1 MTVAVRSG
9 WVHALRWLVAVSLV
23 APWLFTG
30 TARAQPTPVS
40 RPLLIDEVLASVV
53 SRYPPLLAAL
63 IEQDIAAGRL
73 RQAQGAFDLNLNAGL
88 NATPFGFYDGRTGSV
103 ILEQALQSWGAK
115 VYGGYRLA
123 SGFLPNYNQMRTPD
137 GGQLTAGVKINLL
150 RDGRIDK
157 DRAVQAQARLGEAAA
172 DPFIARQR
180 LDFVRAATVA
190 YYNWL
195 GAGLRL
201 YAAEE
206 LLRVANDRDAAVA
219 EQVKRGAL
227 APIVRVD
234 NERLVISRKL
244 AAIQAQRRFEA
255 TAIELSLFL
264 RDGQDRPSM
273 AMRDRLPLAFPTS
286 VDPDGTRLQ
295 RDIADALTR
304 RPETRGIALSIE
316 QLKIERDLAQNEL
329 LPSLDVGIEA
339 RQSPLRR
346 QQADIDVLETRLGVE
361 FNVPLQRRAA
371 AGRLKTLE
379 GQLLRLRTEEQF
391 IRERIETEVRDAY
404 SALAAAALQITQ
416 ARRNVV
422 LAETLEQAERLRFSQ
437 GATDLLA
444 LQIREQATFDA
455 RLGEIDAFN
464 EYQRALANYRAA
476 VANDGQE
483 TSARR

>member
-1 MTVAVRSG
+1 MNLAARARWVRVAGWLLAAWFCIGAVRAQT
-9 WVHALRWLVAVSLV
+9 VKTQP
-23 APWLFTG
+23 APP
-30 TARAQPTPVS
+30 A
-40 RPLLIDEVLASVV
+40 RPLLVDEVLASVV

-63 IEQDIAAGRL
+63 IEQDIASGRL
-73 RQAQGAFDLNLNAGL
+73 RQTEGAFDLNLNAGM
-88 NATPFGFYDGRTGSV
+88 NSTPLGYYDGRTGSV

-115 VYGGYRLA
+115 VYGGYRLG
-123 SGFLPNYNQMRTPD
+123 SGFLPNYNLMRTPA

-157 DRAVQAQARLGEAAA
+157 DRAAQAQARLGEAAA

-180 LDFVRAATVA
+180 LDFVRTATIA
-190 YYNWL
+190 YFNWL

-201 YAAEE
+201 SAAEE

-264 RDGQDRPSM
+264 RDGQDRPSI
-273 AMRDRLPLAFPTS
+273 ATRDRLPPAFPGT

-295 RDIADALTR
+295 RDIADAVAR
-304 RPETRGIALSIE
+304 RPETRGIAISIE

-339 RQSPLRR
+339 RQSPMQRR
-346 QQADIDVLETRLGVE
+346 QPDIEALETRLGVE

-371 AGRLKTLE
+371 AGRLKTVE
-379 GQLLRLRTEEQF
+379 GQILRLRTEEQF
-391 IRERIETEVRDAY
+391 MRERIENEVRDAY
-404 SALAAAALQITQ
+404 SALAAVVSQITQ

-437 GATDLLA
+437 GATDLFA

>member
-1 MTVAVRSG
+1 VTQAGWRVWVRVAGRLCLAWACIG
-9 WVHALRWLVAVSLV
+9 MAQ
-23 APWLFTG
+23 
-30 TARAQPTPVS
+30 AQPAPAPAA
-40 RPLLIDEVLASVV
+40 RPLLVDEVLASVV

-73 RQAQGAFDLNLNAGL
+73 RQAEGAFDLNLNAGL
-88 NATPFGFYDGRTGSV
+88 ASTPLGYYDGRTGSV

-123 SGFLPNYNQMRTPD
+123 SGFLPNYNLMRTPE

-157 DRAVQAQARLGEAAA
+157 DRAAQAQARLGEAAA
-172 DPFIARQR
+172 DPLIARQR

-201 YAAEE
+201 SAAES

-219 EQVKRGAL
+219 EQVKRGAI
-227 APIVRVD
+227 APIVRID

-264 RDGQDRPSM
+264 RDGQDRPSI
-273 AMRDRLPLAFPTS
+273 AARERLPAAFPGTA
-286 VDPDGTRLQ
+286 DPDGTRLQ
-295 RDIADALTR
+295 RDIADALAR
-304 RPETRGIALSIE
+304 RPETRGIAVSIE
-316 QLKIERDLAQNEL
+316 RLNIERDLARNEL

-339 RQSPLRR
+339 RQSPMQRR
-346 QQADIDVLETRLGVE
+346 QPDIEALETKLGVE
-361 FNVPLQRRAA
+361 FNLPLQRRAA
-371 AGRLKTLE
+371 AGRLQTIE

-391 IRERIETEVRDAY
+391 ARERIETEVRDAY
-404 SALAAAALQITQ
+404 SALAAVVSQISQ

-437 GATDLLA
+437 GATDLFA

-464 EYQRALANYRAA
+464 EYQRSLANYRAA

-483 TSARR
+483 TRARR

>member
-1 MTVAVRSG
+1 MTSAG
-9 WVHALRWLVAVSLV
+9 WCMRARIAGGLVLALAWIGTVHA
-23 APWLFTG
+23 
-30 TARAQPTPVS
+30 QPAMPPK
-40 RPLLIDEVLASVV
+40 PLHVDEVLASVE

-73 RQAQGAFDLNLNAGL
+73 RQAEGAFDLHLNAGM
-88 NATPFGFYDGRTGSV
+88 NATPLGYYDGRTGSV

-115 VYGGYRLA
+115 IYGGYRLG
-123 SGFLPNYNQMRTPD
+123 SGFLPNYNQMRTPE

-157 DRAVQAQARLGEAAA
+157 DRAAQAQARLGEAAA
-172 DPFIARQR
+172 DPLIARQR
-180 LDFVRAATVA
+180 LDFVRAATIA

-201 YAAEE
+201 AAAEA
-206 LLRVANDRDAAVA
+206 LLRVANDRDTAVA

-264 RDGQDRPSM
+264 RDAQDRPSI
-273 AMRDRLPLAFPTS
+273 AARDRLPAAFPAT

-295 RDIADALTR
+295 RDIAEALVR
-304 RPETRGIALSIE
+304 RPETRGIAVSIE
-316 QLKIERDLAQNEL
+316 RLKIERELAQNEL

-339 RQSPLRR
+339 RQSPLQKR
-346 QQADIDVLETRLGVE
+346 QPDIEALETRLGVE

-371 AGRLKTLE
+371 AGRLQTVD
-379 GQLLRLRTEEQF
+379 GQLLRLRTEQQF
-391 IRERIETEVRDAY
+391 ARERIETEVRDAH
-404 SALAAAALQITQ
+404 SALAAVVSQIGQ

-437 GATDLLA
+437 GATDLFA

-455 RLGEIDAFN
+455 RLGELDAFN
-464 EYQRALANYRAA
+464 EYYRALANYRAA
-476 VANDGQE
+476 VAAPGQE
-483 TSARR
+483 AARR